1 MRLVVINGANLNMLG
16 IRQRAIYGEKTLDD
30 LVNTLIDYTKNKDI
44 DIKFFQSNVEG
55 DIVSCIQQCHFDRVD
70 GIIINAGAFSH
81 YSYAIY
87 DALKAVDIPAIEV
100 HISNIYARNE
110 EFRHESVLSAACV
123 GVIAGLKFDGYQLAI
138 SYLAENLE

>member
-16 IRQRAIYGEKTLDD
+16 IRQKAIYGEKTLDD

-87 DALKAVDIPAIEV
+87 DALK
-100 HISNIYARNE
+100 
-110 EFRHESVLSAACV
+110 
-123 GVIAGLKFDGYQLAI
+123 GLKFDGYKLAI